1 MPLQIDRLPLR
12 GSLAL
17 SGTLATSDVDRLV
30 QAIRDEHG
38 AIALDFR
45 SGVMSVRADAAA
57 ALFQRLDDLWESG
70 EMRGPLTLHA
80 VPGAV
85 ADALQAA
92 GFEPEGGEPAG
103 HFVLLID

>member
-12 GSLAL
+12 GLTL

-30 QAIRDEHG
+30 QAIRDKEG

-70 EMRGPLTLHA
+70 EMSGPLTLHA

-92 GFEPEGGEPAG
+92 GFEPEGEEPAG

>member
-1 MPLQIDRLPLR
+1 MPLQIDPSPR
-12 GSLAL
+12 GGLAL
-17 SGTLATSDVDRLV
+17 SGTLAISDVDRLV
-30 QAIRDEHG
+30 QAVRDGEG
-38 AIALDFR
+38 PIALDFR

-57 ALFQRLDDLWESG
+57 ALFQRLTDLWESG
-70 EMRGPLTLHA
+70 QMRLPLTLRA

-92 GFEPEGGEPAG
+92 GFEPEGEEPAG

>member
-1 MPLQIDRLPLR
+1 MPLQIDRLPLK
-12 GSLAL
+12 GLVL
-17 SGTLATSDVDRLV
+17 SGTLAASDVDRLV
-30 QAIRDEHG
+30 QAIRDEDG

-57 ALFQRLDDLWESG
+57 GLFQTLNELWESG
-70 EMRGPLTLHA
+70 EMQRKLTLHA

-92 GFEPEGGEPAG
+92 GFKPEGEEPAG
-103 HFVLLID
+103 RFVLLID